1 MPKAAGMSTVSLHI
15 RPFPILRKS
24 GPFWQTALTMS
35 KHPTPSLEGPPASIQ
50 INTPA
55 TARPLPITDQDRYSR
70 QVLFPGIGPTG
81 QQLLSSA
88 HVAIVGVGATGAA
101 TASLLARAGVGTLTL
116 IDRDFVEPSN
126 LQRQVLF
133 DEADARESLPK
144 AEAARRKIALF
155 NSAITVNPQ
164 IADLVPANI
173 HDLLAPAHLVLD
185 ATDNFETRYLIN
197 DYAVQQSKPWIYA
210 AAIGAYAATMNIL
223 PRNREDKKDRHSDP
237 ELVEG
242 EEPLYLSLR
251 TERSDVP
258 TPYQPTACLACIF
271 PKPPTGP
278 VETCDTAGILS
289 TAVNLAA
296 SIQTTEALKLLT
308 NQPHLMRR
316 TLLSHDLWNNERS
329 EVSINTPNPACTVCG
344 QRIFSHLA
352 GEGRPHITLCGRNS
366 VQIHEHHRPVDFAAM
381 RTRLL
386 PHGAVRFNDLLLRFE
401 RAPHTITLFPDG
413 RALIQ
418 GTTDITL
425 ARSLYA
431 RFIGS

>member
-1 MPKAAGMSTVSLHI
+1 MQKGLGLSARSLHI
-15 RPFPILRKS
+15 HTSLYYESVASMDTRPI
-24 GPFWQTALTMS
+24 MS
-35 KHPTPSLEGPPASIQ
+35 KHPLPANPESLPKPQASTQIDTPTNPKSSAAASIS
-50 INTPA
+50 
-55 TARPLPITDQDRYSR
+55 DQDRYSR
-70 QVLFPGIGPTG
+70 QILFPGIGAVG
-81 QQLLSSA
+81 QSA
-88 HVAIVGVGATGAA
+88 LARSHVAIVGVGATGAA

-133 DEADARESLPK
+133 DESDARESLPK

-155 NSAITVNPQ
+155 NSTINVHPH

-173 HDLLAPAHLVLD
+173 HDLLASAHLILD

-223 PRNREDKKDRHSDP
+223 PKQGSEPRAQGPANLPHSEPWTLNP
-237 ELVEG
+237 E
-242 EEPLYLSLR
+242 PFA
-251 TERSDVP
+251 
-258 TPYQPTACLACIF
+258 TACLACIF
-271 PKPPTGP
+271 PKPPIGP

-296 SIQTTEALKLLT
+296 SIQTTEALKFLT
-308 NQPHLMRR
+308 NQPHIMRR
-316 TLLSHDLWNNERS
+316 TLLSFDLWSNERS
-329 EVSINTPNPACTVCG
+329 EINTSAPNPACTVCG
-344 QRIFSHLA
+344 MRQFTHLA

-366 VQIHEHHRPVDFAAM
+366 VQIHEHHRPVDFLAM
-381 RTRLL
+381 RDRLL
-386 PHGAVRFNDLLLRFE
+386 PHADIQDLRFNNLLLRF
-401 RAPHTITLFPDG
+401 RRPPHTFTLFPDG
-413 RALIQ
+413 RCLIQ